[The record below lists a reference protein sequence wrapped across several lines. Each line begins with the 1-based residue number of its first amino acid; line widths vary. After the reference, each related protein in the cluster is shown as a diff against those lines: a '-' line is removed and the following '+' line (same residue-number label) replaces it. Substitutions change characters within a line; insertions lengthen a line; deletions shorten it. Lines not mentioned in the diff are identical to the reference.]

1 MACERRLSQER
12 DPEGDILKCPTYA
25 FTRSHLKPL
34 TCAKEAAIL
43 IVVPFRGTLQH
54 AQPTDPGSE
63 YTGDCCIMSS
73 SDIGAE
79 TTTSFPQPRFNLCK
93 SDFARIAYIHDLAAC
108 QCCNPLRK

>member
-1 MACERRLSQER
+1 MSH
-12 DPEGDILKCPTYA
+12 YA

-63 YTGDCCIMSS
+63 YTRGCCIKSS
-73 SDIGAE
+73 SDIGAK
-79 TTTSFPQPRFNLCK
+79 TKASFPQPGFYLGK
-93 SDFARIAYIHDLAAC
+93 SDLARIAYIHYFTAR
-108 QCCNPLRK
+108 QRCNPLRK